1 MPEAL
6 FAEESGFIAD
16 DLWGGGE
23 WWMYFGG
30 SDFGKGQ
37 KGWSSL
43 AFRYLTRLTHTG
55 LLNQLF
61 QARTEMK

>member
-1 MPEAL
+1 
-6 FAEESGFIAD
+6 
-16 DLWGGGE
+16 
-23 WWMYFGG
+23 MYFGG